1 MGVPGLAVW
10 LMTMPLRVSAVCWI
24 NVPVNVTGAMNPD
37 NGIAINSTGIK
48 YPAQSSR
55 FCEVTPLHFKGEVG
69 QHEKM
74 VRGFSF
80 RAVAAHRTA
89 AGKSFITSKDSI
101 VKAPVTT
108 GLLPYSRLRYR
119 R

>member
-10 LMTMPLRVSAVCWI
+10 LITMPLIVSAVCWI
-24 NVPVNVTGAMNPD
+24 SVPVSVTGAMNPD

-48 YPAQSSR
+48 YRAQSSR
-55 FCEVTPLHFKGEVG
+55 FCEVIWLHFRGEVG
-69 QHEKM
+69 QQEKM

-80 RAVAAHRTA
+80 RAVDAPRTA
-89 AGKSFITSKDSI
+89 SWKSFITSKDSI

-108 GLLPYSRLRYR
+108 GLLPYSRLRY
-119 R
+119 